1 MRARPSRS
9 PASAVVAAL
18 GIAALVAGCGS
29 GGGSGTSPSSGSASA
44 SGSGGGPLKV
54 VASTDVWGDIAT
66 TVGGDAVEVTSFISD
81 PSQDPHSYEASSR
94 NQLVISDAD
103 VVIENGG
110 GYDDFM
116 DRMVKASTTKA
127 PVVNAVDAS
136 GFAPDTNGGLNEH
149 VWYDMPTVKKVADQI
164 AAALGKADP
173 GSADTFSANADALG
187 ERLDTIRASEAS
199 VAKTAQGTGIAI
211 TEPVPL
217 YLTTACGLT
226 NDTPPEFSEAVEEG
240 TDVSPA
246 VLADTEALFTDQEV
260 KALVYNE
267 QTSGPETE
275 AVLKAAKDN
284 DVAVVPVTETLP
296 HGKDFV
302 GWMTDNVAAVSAAV
316 AP

>member
-9 PASAVVAAL
+9 PVPVVPAAAAVL
-18 GIAALVAGCGS
+18 GIAALVAGCS
-29 GGGSGTSPSSGSASA
+29 SDSATSSSGSGDP
-44 SGSGGGPLKV
+44 SGSSAGPLKV
-54 VASTDVWGDIAT
+54 VASTDVWGDIAK

-81 PSQDPHSYEASSR
+81 PSQDPHSYEASAR
-94 NQLVISDAD
+94 NQLVVSDAA

-116 DRMVKASTTKA
+116 GRMVEASKTEA
-127 PVVNAVDAS
+127 PVIDAVDAS
-136 GFAPDTNGGLNEH
+136 GFTPDADGGLNEH
-149 VWYDMPTVKKVADQI
+149 VWYDMPTVKKVADQV

-173 GSADTFSANADALG
+173 QGADTFSANADALG
-187 ERLDTIRASEAS
+187 ARLDTIISSEAA
-199 VAKTAQGTGIAI
+199 VARTAQGTGIAV

-217 YLTTACGLT
+217 YMTEACGLT

-246 VLADTEALFTDQEV
+246 VLADTEALFSEEKV

-267 QTSGPETE
+267 QTTGPETE
-275 AVLKAAKDN
+275 AVLKAAKD
-284 DVAVVPVTETLP
+284 DGVAVVPVTETLP
-296 HGKDFV
+296 QGDDFV
-302 GWMTDNVAAVSAAV
+302 GWMGDNVAAIGAAV